1 MTGSSLVVLAAGR
14 GTRFG
19 GLKQLVAVR
28 DDGGTVTD
36 VLVRRAAD
44 AGFEQAVI
52 VVRPAIEELV
62 RAHLDEMGAA
72 GIPVELA
79 VQRRPRGTADAVLAA
94 RDAVGGPFVVV
105 NADDL
110 YPAGAF
116 SLIAT
121 HLRDAH
127 AREHAVVGFRLDRTL
142 VGSRPEA
149 RALLSIDTAGTLAAV
164 REGNVGKDG
173 GLHFITAMSVEGLRG
188 DEIVSMNMWGFRPS
202 VFDALAAAVA
212 ELGAHDPDV
221 EVFLPDVVATMI
233 AGDATVRVLQSDDAC
248 IGITY
253 REDVDAVRAAQS

>member
-1 MTGSSLVVLAAGR
+1 VTGSSLVVLAAGR

-28 DDGGTVTD
+28 DDGATVTD

-44 AGFEQAVI
+44 AGIEQAVI
-52 VVRPAIEELV
+52 VVRAAIEELI
-62 RAHLDEMGAA
+62 RAHVDGMGAA

-94 RDAVGGPFVVV
+94 REVVGGALVVV

-121 HLRDAH
+121 HLRDAPAH
-127 AREHAVVGFRLDRTL
+127 EHAVVGFRLDRTL

-149 RALLSIDTAGTLAAV
+149 RALLTIDEAGALVAI
-164 REGNVGKDG
+164 REGRVEKDG
-173 GLHFITAMSVEGLRG
+173 GLRFRAAMSVDVLRG

-221 EVFLPDVVATMI
+221 EVFLPDVVAMMI
-233 AGDATVRVLQSDDAC
+233 AGGATVRVLLSDEAC

>member
-1 MTGSSLVVLAAGR
+1 VTGSSLVVLAAGR

-28 DDGGTVTD
+28 DDGATVTD
-36 VLVRRAAD
+36 VLVRRAAK

-116 SLIAT
+116 ALIAT
-121 HLRDAH
+121 HLRDAP

-149 RALLSIDTAGTLAAV
+149 RALLSIDAAGTLAAV

-173 GLHFITAMSVEGLRG
+173 LHFITAMSVERLRG

-202 VFDALAAAVA
+202 VFDALATAVA

-221 EVFLPDVVATMI
+221 EVFLPDVVAMMI
-233 AGDATVRVLQSDDAC
+233 AGGATVRVLQSDDAC